1 MSMRVR
7 DIMSAP
13 VFAVSHVDTLK
24 DVEKVMEWRHVRH
37 VPVVDDQ
44 DELVGLITHRDLLQ
58 ACVSSIAEISQR
70 EQDALLR
77 AIPVA
82 EIMRDAVL
90 TVSPD
95 ENARE
100 AAALMLD
107 RKIGCLP
114 VVEERKLVGILTEAD
129 FVRYLLEIL
138 Q

>member
-1 MSMRVR
+1 MRVR

-82 EIMRDAVL
+82 EIMKDAVL

-95 ENARE
+95 ENARD

-114 VVEERKLVGILTEAD
+114 VVEERRLVGILTEAD